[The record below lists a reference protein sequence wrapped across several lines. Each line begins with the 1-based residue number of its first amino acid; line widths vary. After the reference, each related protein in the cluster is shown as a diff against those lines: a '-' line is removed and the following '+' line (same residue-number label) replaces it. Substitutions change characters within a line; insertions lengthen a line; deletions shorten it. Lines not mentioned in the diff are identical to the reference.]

1 MYDIATLCERSH
13 ISPQTFYRLRNEH
26 SDLEEL
32 VNNHR
37 EKRGKVY
44 VYGEPVLE
52 WLLNFY
58 CIPQNEASA
67 SADDS
72 TVSDPPE
79 RPSEPSISPNE
90 VKDLHEKINDL
101 EAEIEALKA
110 SLAEKERERKE
121 IFLQNG
127 QLLLLLAQEKQEKQ
141 LLLPAPRRPLLDRI
155 RAAFSRDGHD
165 K

>member
-44 VYGEPVLE
+44 VYGEPVLD

-58 CIPQNEASA
+58 RIPQGEASA
-67 SADDS
+67 PADEQNAS
-72 TVSDPPE
+72 EPPE
-79 RPSEPSISPNE
+79 SPSEPPVLSAE
-90 VKDLHEKINDL
+90 VKDLHEKIKDL

-110 SLAEKERERKE
+110 SLDEKERERRE
-121 IFLQNG
+121 MFLQNG
-127 QLLLLLAQEKQEKQ
+127 QLLLLLSQEKQEKQ
-141 LLLPAPRRPLLDRI
+141 LLLPSPRRPLLDRI
-155 RAAFSRDGHD
+155 RSVFGRD